1 MEHNTFVT
9 ETDEEYVKRQSIKG
23 MIIAFV
29 IFTLG
34 SACLGFFVSWSLFVF
49 FELIIVISCVVTFY
63 QQRRRGHAWRLEFYN
78 NELMVTNL
86 TTQEQFHVC
95 DMPASDF
102 IITQP
107 KNEIAL
113 DYCSF
118 AVKRTILAFGGVKN
132 CKQLRAYI
140 QENFD

>member
-1 MEHNTFVT
+1 MEQNTFVT

-29 IFTLG
+29 VFSLC
-34 SACLGFFVSWSLFVF
+34 SACLGFFISWPLFVF
-49 FELIIVISCVVTFY
+49 FELIVVISCVVTFY
-63 QQRRRGHAWRLEFYN
+63 QQRHRGHAWRLEFYG
-78 NELMVTNL
+78 NELTVTNL
-86 TTQEQFHVC
+86 TTQEQFRVY

-107 KNEIAL
+107 KNEIVL

-118 AVKRTILAFGGVKN
+118 AVKRTVLAFGGVKN
-132 CKQLRAYI
+132 CKRLRAYI
-140 QENFD
+140 KENFD